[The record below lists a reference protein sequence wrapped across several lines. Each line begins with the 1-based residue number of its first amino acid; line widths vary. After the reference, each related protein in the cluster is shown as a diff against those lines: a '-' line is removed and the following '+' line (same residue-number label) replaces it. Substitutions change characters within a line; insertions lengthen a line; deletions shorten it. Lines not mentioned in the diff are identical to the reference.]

1 MILLNDLT
9 SEVLN
14 ICPIYGLILNSDG
27 TVTVDFDPSASPS
40 QQTDANNLVATYS
53 GNVTSD
59 IGYSPFGPETIT
71 STLISSGAIISGK
84 LGNYVVNPIN
94 ITSGAVISGHIGDA
108 AINANNIASGAITAD
123 SLGNNV
129 IVSGS
134 IASGAVGQFHLSSGA
149 VNSGHIGNN
158 AVVSG
163 SIASGQIG
171 IFHIASGVLNS
182 VISGIQQFSV
192 SNQDDYRL
200 ITSLSSGSN
209 QGNAEANLTY
219 DGTTLNLQSVASGST
234 VFNIDGVSGNL
245 FSIKDTPVGADI
257 LSVENASG
265 NLLFAI
271 SSEGYQKT
279 LSCVVSGQN
288 SNIGIF
294 GIYKNVGN
302 AAFFDYYCKDTISL
316 ASRAGTIYT
325 VWDETNDTIDYTETS
340 TNDINGSTNNIYFSN
355 TISATGLNSGKMLL
369 VANISSGSWN
379 IKVGARVV

>member
-40 QQTDANNLVATYS
+40 QQTAANNLVATYS

-59 IGYSPFGPETIT
+59 IGYSPIGPNTIIPIQIT
-71 STLISSGAIISGK
+71 SGAIISGK
-84 LGNYVVNPIN
+84 IGDYAINPIN
-94 ITSGAVISGHIGDA
+94 VCSGAILSGHVGDGT
-108 AINANNIASGAITAD
+108 INANNIASGAITAD

-158 AVVSG
+158 AVISG

-182 VISGIQQFSV
+182 IQQFSV